1 MSHSHPTT
9 RAERRHQ
16 RERVIAAR
24 RFIYQHIWHNV
35 LHYEFDFMR
44 EIVNPCLDIYYL
56 IEKYKSNY
64 NLDEKY
70 QGYVPF
76 AWGRYAK
83 WNLICDP
90 HHCRLCGCARSEKK
104 AENKKRRIALKHTDS
119 DWEQQYED

>member
-24 RFIYQHIWHNV
+24 KFVYQHIWSSAFNSQ
-35 LHYEFDFMR
+35 FDFMR

-56 IEKYKSNY
+56 IEKYKSDHY
-64 NLDEKY
+64 LDEKNQVY
-70 QGYVPF
+70 APF
-76 AWGRYAK
+76 TWGRYAK
-83 WNLICDP
+83 WNFTCDP
-90 HHCRLCGCARSEKK
+90 KHCRLCDWTRSDKK
-104 AENKKRRIALKHTDS
+104 VKNKKLRIALKHIDS